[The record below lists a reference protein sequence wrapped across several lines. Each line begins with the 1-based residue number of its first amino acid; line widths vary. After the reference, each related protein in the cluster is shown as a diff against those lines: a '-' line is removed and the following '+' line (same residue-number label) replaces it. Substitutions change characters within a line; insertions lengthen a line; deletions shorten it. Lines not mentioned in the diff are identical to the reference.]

1 MTKKLGL
8 DEKERCYKLYKE
20 FYYSIIEQLSYDT
33 PYIRCM
39 NCFASEDSG
48 GMCEGDPSNVYC
60 GSWGHDI
67 DRPVCEDFQSHKLC
81 TIDLDADIPD
91 YIKRKL
97 SKAINNYIF
106 AR

>member
-1 MTKKLGL
+1 MDLNKK
-8 DEKERCYKLYKE
+8 ECCYRLYKK

-67 DRPVCEDFQSHKLC
+67 DRPVCEDFQSHELS
-81 TIDLDADIPD
+81 TIDLNADIPFCVK
-91 YIKRKL
+91 YKL
-97 SKAINNYIF
+97 SKAINNYMS

>member
-1 MTKKLGL
+1 MT
-8 DEKERCYKLYKE
+8 EKLYKE
-20 FYYSIIEQLSYDT
+20 FYYSVIEQLSYDT

-48 GMCEGDPSNVYC
+48 GMCEGDPSSVRC

-67 DRPVCEDFQSHKLC
+67 DRPVCEDFQSYGLSI
-81 TIDLDADIPD
+81 IDLDADVPD
-91 YIKRKL
+91 CVKRKL
-97 SKAINNYIF
+97 SNAINNYIP

>member
-1 MTKKLGL
+1 MTEKIKK
-8 DEKERCYKLYKE
+8 EYYYKLYKE
-20 FYYSIIEQLSYDT
+20 FYYSVVEQLSYDT

-48 GMCEGDPSNVYC
+48 GMCEGDPSSVRC

-67 DRPVCEDFQSHKLC
+67 DRPVCEDFQSYELS
-81 TIDLDADIPD
+81 TIDLDADAPD
-91 YIKRKL
+91 CIKRKL
-97 SKAINNYIF
+97 SKAINNYVF